1 MPAMIELLDRPLDI
15 DLVDSNLTIDLVD
28 RNLAIEVED
37 FSMAVVEQ
45 DVRNMKGTPRT
56 IGDDEVVE
64 YTLNIPTSWGTP
76 VTPTTMKVYDKD
88 ATILVNASGGAPTI
102 VDQVITFILLGTAL
116 RRGQVYKVR
125 ISFTVSGRV
134 RSVVGDWRV
143 TL

>member
-1 MPAMIELLDRPLDI
+1 MPAVIELSDRLLDI
-15 DLVDSNLTIDLVD
+15 NLADANLTIDLVD

-56 IGDDEVVE
+56 IGDNEVVE
-64 YTLNIPTSWGTP
+64 YTLNIPTSWGIP
-76 VTPTTMKVYDKD
+76 VTPTTLEVYDKD
-88 ATILVNASGGAPTI
+88 ATILANASGGAPTI

-116 RRGQVYKVR
+116 RRGQVYRVR
-125 ISFTVSGRV
+125 ISFTISGRV
-134 RSVVGDWRV
+134 KSVVGDWRV